1 MMDYHRQNHVDVKIV
16 RIFNT
21 YGPRMAVHDGRV
33 VSNFIVQALKGE
45 EITVYGDGSQT
56 RSFCYVDDLV
66 EGLIRMMNS
75 AEGFHRPRQ
84 HRHTRGIHDPG
95 TGEDADPD
103 DRLRLPDRLPTASPG
118 RSDPATAGHHPGPG
132 KTRLGAPGPA
142 CGRAGEDDRLF
153 PDGDLTN
160 VIHEDAYDLRKEHS
174 LYRGRLCRRPDDGHD
189 RLQMPPLPGDGCGH
203 QPRADRGL
211 EFR

>member
-21 YGPRMAVHDGRV
+21 YGPRMAVCDGRV

-75 AEGFHRPRQ
+75 AEGFTGPVNLGTPAEFTITELARMLIGMTGSCSRIIFRELPQ
-84 HRHTRGIHDPG
+84 DDP
-95 TGEDADPD
+95 TQ
-103 DRLRLPDRLPTASPG
+103 
-118 RSDPATAGHHPGPG
+118 
-132 KTRLGAPGPA
+132 
-142 CGRAGEDDRLF
+142 
-153 PDGDLTN
+153 
-160 VIHEDAYDLRKEHS
+160 
-174 LYRGRLCRRPDDGHD
+174 RRPDITLAREKLGWE
-189 RLQMPPLPGDGCGH
+189 PLVSL
-203 QPRADRGL
+203 AEGL
-211 EFR
+211 KRTIAYFRDVI